1 MRARSRRCFFPTD
14 APLGTFP
21 EKTSCLRIY
30 NFIGFFL
37 LTLSSRYL
45 SLGLPWF
52 LHFHLLR
59 FFFLSTDI
67 YIYIIQRS
75 LTIFPDFSDNYFK
88 RFFLTRFGLRDDR
101 LRDNTFNVS
110 IYRFAF
116 VNRAVSS
123 LVSPR
128 FDTINY
134 FGAIATMSNKWTLR
148 VRFLS
153 VDSYRDLYRKLT
165 VRSGQ
170 TRENAQRGFC
180 FLSRMREIRSR

>member
-1 MRARSRRCFFPTD
+1 MHLWVPSLKKRAVCVYITSLGFFSRHYLPDTYHWDYLDFFISIYYVFSFFP
-14 APLGTFP
+14 P
-21 EKTSCLRIY
+21 IY
-30 NFIGFFL
+30 
-37 LTLSSRYL
+37 
-45 SLGLPWF
+45 
-52 LHFHLLR
+52 
-59 FFFLSTDI
+59 I

-101 LRDNTFNVS
+101 LRDNIFNVS

-116 VNRAVSS
+116 VNRTVSS